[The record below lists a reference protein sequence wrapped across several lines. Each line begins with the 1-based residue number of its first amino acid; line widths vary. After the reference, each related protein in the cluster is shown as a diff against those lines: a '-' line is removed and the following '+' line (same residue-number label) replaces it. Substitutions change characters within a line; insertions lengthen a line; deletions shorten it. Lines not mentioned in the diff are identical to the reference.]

1 LNVQLLHNAKR
12 AAEAANEAKSTFLAT
27 MSHEIRTPLNG
38 ILGMTD
44 LVLNMQLTPDQSENL
59 GLARSSAESLL
70 SIINDILDF
79 SKIEAGKLEIELIP
93 FQLRDSLQQILK
105 TCAIRAQQKGLQ
117 FAFNAPADVPDSL
130 IGDPGRLRQV
140 LLNLIGN
147 AIKFTERGQ
156 ILVAVAAA
164 FPVKGRVLLHFGV
177 KDTGIGISPK
187 TQEKIFAAFA
197 QADGSMAR
205 KYGGTGLG
213 LAICLRLVQ
222 MMGGRI
228 WVESAPQKGSVFHF
242 TLDLALAEKAAIT
255 AGDQL
260 GPSRAASATSSP
272 LSASLEAFNGNGR
285 RILLV
290 EDNAVN
296 RTLAQRLLEK
306 RDFTVTIAI
315 DGRQAIAAT
324 ENAEFDLVLMDIQ
337 MPEMDGFEATT
348 EIRKREKLT
357 GRRTPIVA
365 LTAHALKED
374 RERCLSAGM
383 DAYVTKPIRPAE
395 LFSVMQNVLESSAAR
410 DASTILTPVPTS
422 R

>member
-1 LNVQLLHNAKR
+1 
-12 AAEAANEAKSTFLAT
+12 
-27 MSHEIRTPLNG
+27 
-38 ILGMTD
+38 
-44 LVLNMQLTPDQSENL
+44 
-59 GLARSSAESLL
+59 
-70 SIINDILDF
+70 
-79 SKIEAGKLEIELIP
+79 
-93 FQLRDSLQQILK
+93 
-105 TCAIRAQQKGLQ
+105 
-117 FAFNAPADVPDSL
+117 
-130 IGDPGRLRQV
+130 V